1 LSSKKNSKLS
11 PQARPHC
18 RRREPYPHFTYDQNQ
33 AVLKD
38 KSSPSQRPVAR
49 IADILLERSNRHS
62 RCDGS
67 ADITRRSD
75 GVDKRE
81 AVQPQLDV
89 RRHND
94 GSIDFDFYRRRAVRR
109 RNVARRL
116 IVRHCLISVGK
127 VLTVDISAVE
137 ALIAAV
143 LRAREDK
150 RRLPLRGQRRRHAQ
164 VQFVRVPNQGE

>member
-49 IADILLERSNRHS
+49 VADILSERSNRHS

-75 GVDKRE
+75 GVDKRGKPCSRSWMF
-81 AVQPQLDV
+81 AGITMDQ
-89 RRHND
+89 
-94 GSIDFDFYRRRAVRR
+94 SISTF
-109 RNVARRL
+109 
-116 IVRHCLISVGK
+116 
-127 VLTVDISAVE
+127 
-137 ALIAAV
+137 IAA
-143 LRAREDK
+143 E
-150 RRLPLRGQRRRHAQ
+150 P
-164 VQFVRVPNQGE
+164 FVGAMSQGD

>member
-1 LSSKKNSKLS
+1 MAARTS
-11 PQARPHC
+11 PAGQTVSIR
-18 RRREPYPHFTYDQNQ
+18 
-33 AVLKD
+33 
-38 KSSPSQRPVAR
+38 
-49 IADILLERSNRHS
+49 
-62 RCDGS
+62 G
-67 ADITRRSD
+67 
-75 GVDKRE
+75 E

-127 VLTVDISAVE
+127 VLTVGISAVE

-150 RRLPLRGQRRRHAQ
+150 RRLPLRGQRRRHA
-164 VQFVRVPNQGE
+164 